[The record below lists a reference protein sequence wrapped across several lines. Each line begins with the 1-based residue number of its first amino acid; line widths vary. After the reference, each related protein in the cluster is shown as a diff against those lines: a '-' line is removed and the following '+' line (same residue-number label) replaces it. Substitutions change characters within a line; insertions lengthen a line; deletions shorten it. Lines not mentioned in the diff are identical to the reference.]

1 VPIGGLSESSRTGD
15 EAYQLAMSARCG
27 EHSVNAC
34 GSLEKCEANQL
45 FRTIKDKVKHQLTRQ
60 FLLAAKDIDSARQFR
75 AAQESAEFVDQ
86 SMTMA
91 KSYPDKFALLKA
103 AVSQI
108 EVQGLCC
115 EFGVYRGETV
125 NFIASLI
132 AREVHGF
139 DSFASLPE
147 DWGQGHEKG
156 TFAVGTLPRVRQNV
170 RLNEGWFEDTL
181 PAFCEQY
188 PGPVAFLHLDA
199 DLYGST
205 RTVFDLLGDR
215 IFPGTVMA
223 FDKFFNYPG
232 WREGEYR
239 AFHEF
244 CHERRAEVRYLGFV
258 GRDEQ
263 AAAKIT
269 AIAPVSRAV
278 FVEGHAL
285 KTVESR

>member
-1 VPIGGLSESSRTGD
+1 MF
-15 EAYQLAMSARCG
+15 Q
-27 EHSVNAC
+27 
-34 GSLEKCEANQL
+34 
-45 FRTIKDKVKHQLTRQ
+45 TIKKKVKRQLTRQ
-60 FLLAAKDIDSARQFR
+60 LLLAAKDIDSARQFR

-86 SMTMA
+86 RMTMA
-91 KSYPDKFALLKA
+91 KSYVDKFALLKA

-115 EFGVYRGETV
+115 EFGVYRGDTI

-139 DSFASLPE
+139 DSFSGLPE
-147 DWGQGHEKG
+147 DWRQGHEKG
-156 TFAVGTLPRVRQNV
+156 TFALGALPRVRQNV
-170 RLNEGWFEDTL
+170 RLHEGWFEDTL
-181 PAFCEQY
+181 PAFCQQY

-199 DLYGST
+199 DLYSST

-215 IFPGTVMA
+215 IVPGTVIA
-223 FDKFFNYPG
+223 FDEFFNYPG

-244 CHERRAEVRYLGFV
+244 CHQRRAEVRYLGFV

-263 AAAKIT
+263 AMVKIT
-269 AIAPVSRAV
+269 GIAPASRAI
-278 FVEGHAL
+278 FVEERDLTA
-285 KTVESR
+285 VESR